1 MSLIAG
7 LEKLKK
13 GTILAIAGDLLA
25 IAGIAFIFLSVGLG
39 LNLDNMNV
47 FFVLMGAILIPFLV
61 AIVLG
66 ILAFILWFQ
75 ATGRFREVSDDLRI
89 GRTGMVLQ
97 LAGIGLILISILVMI
112 PMLSAVPSPQFR
124 PEVDFPAIG
133 VMAAGMILFM
143 GIGGLI
149 AIIGAILFGIM
160 LLRLSKVEGVD
171 RGFNTAGILYLISVV
186 ASVVFAA
193 LGSILMFVT
202 LILIYM
208 AADRSLKNIHADRNS
223 VNVQ

>member
-1 MSLIAG
+1 
-7 LEKLKK
+7 
-13 GTILAIAGDLLA
+13 
-25 IAGIAFIFLSVGLG
+25 
-39 LNLDNMNV
+39 
-47 FFVLMGAILIPFLV
+47 
-61 AIVLG
+61 
-66 ILAFILWFQ
+66 
-75 ATGRFREVSDDLRI
+75 
-89 GRTGMVLQ
+89 
-97 LAGIGLILISILVMI
+97 
-112 PMLSAVPSPQFR
+112 
-124 PEVDFPAIG
+124 
-133 VMAAGMILFM
+133 MAAGMILFM

-171 RGFNTAGILYLISVV
+171 QGFNTAGILYLISVV